1 MDYVELAV
9 DARLEA
15 VEAVADLLRRYA
27 PGGVAI
33 EEPFTAIDEE
43 GRIERHVDDAVTVRA
58 WLRADGAAT
67 DAALRQLG
75 DELRAL
81 DGAGELRTA
90 TVAQE
95 AWADAWK
102 QHFPV
107 LRIGR
112 NIVIKPSWQ
121 RHRARKAD
129 VIVELDPGMAF
140 GTGQHET
147 TRMCLE
153 ALERRVEPGMRVL
166 DLGCGSGI
174 LSIAAAKLGAAHV
187 DAVDILPEAIE
198 VTNENTAANSVGSI
212 VRAALGSLGDTWPFP
227 DPPSGR
233 YDLLLA
239 NISSRTV
246 RELAGAIVDA
256 LRPGGAAIVSGVIEE
271 HEPGCVAALIAA
283 GGAIV
288 QRRADGAWRLF
299 VVRRP

>member
-9 DARLEA
+9 DARPEA

-43 GRIERHVDDAVTVRA
+43 GRIERHVDEAVTVRA
-58 WLRADGAAT
+58 WVRADGAAT
-67 DAALRQLG
+67 DAALHRLR
-75 DELRAL
+75 DELGAL
-81 DGAGELRTA
+81 DGSGELRTA

-95 AWADAWK
+95 SWADAWK

-107 LRIGR
+107 LRIGS

-121 RHRARKAD
+121 RHRARKTD
-129 VIVELDPGMAF
+129 VVIELDPGMAF

-153 ALERRVEPGMRVL
+153 ALEGRLDPGMRVL

-174 LSIAAAKLGAAHV
+174 LSIAAARLGAGEV
-187 DAVDILPEAIE
+187 DAVDVLPEAVE
-198 VTNENTAANSVGSI
+198 VTNENAAANSVANT
-212 VRAALGSLGDTWPFP
+212 VRAAQGSLGNAWPFP
-227 DPPSGR
+227 EPAASR

-246 RELAGAIVDA
+246 RELAGGMIDA
-256 LRPGGAAIVSGVIEE
+256 LGPGGVAIVSGVIEE
-271 HEPGCVAALIAA
+271 HEPGCVAALISA

-288 QRRADGAWRLF
+288 ERRAGGAWRLF